1 MKFSKLAD
9 EICLLESPWDSAI
22 KCQFLD
28 KEWTSHFSRHICN
41 LHSRTDNVFG
51 LVGKIEERNCGSG
64 YKGMVW
70 KKILSKKMRRRF
82 KQVSVEQETKIE
94 GETISGSLELKSE
107 NSPEKQ
113 CDIKVIHKHKR
124 KVSKS
129 SSKSMFVFF

>member
-51 LVGKIEERNCGSG
+51 LVGKIEERNSDGG
-64 YKGMVW
+64 YKGVLVW

-107 NSPEKQ
+107 NSP
-113 CDIKVIHKHKR
+113 
-124 KVSKS
+124 
-129 SSKSMFVFF
+129 